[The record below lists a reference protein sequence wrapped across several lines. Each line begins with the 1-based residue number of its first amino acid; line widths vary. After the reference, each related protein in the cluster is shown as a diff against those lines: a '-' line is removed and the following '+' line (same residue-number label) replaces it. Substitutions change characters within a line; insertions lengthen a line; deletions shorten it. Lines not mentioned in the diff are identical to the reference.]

1 MAEMLFLGLTLL
13 FVLLFYFAT
22 GRNKG
27 VLLINIGW
35 SLIIGTVALVGS
47 FASYPQ
53 SFILALVAT
62 LVVHIFIF
70 RKIGR
75 QQPNVVL
82 LLLIHVLRIAVE
94 LFLYELYLD
103 KMIPRLMTFRGLNF
117 DIVIGLFALVFLIA
131 YLFQKSIINSWVF
144 VLWNYLGILS
154 LLIVVMI
161 GVLSS
166 PVPIQ
171 QFGFEQPNVAVL
183 GFPYGLLPTIIVP
196 IAIVSHLLLLRRYR
210 STNA

>member
-1 MAEMLFLGLTLL
+1 MAEMLFLGLTFL

-22 GRNKG
+22 GRNNG
-27 VLLINIGW
+27 VLLINIVW
-35 SLIIGTVALVGS
+35 SLIIGTVALAGG

-53 SFILALVAT
+53 SFVLVLVAT
-62 LVVHIFIF
+62 LVLYVFIF

-94 LFLYELYLD
+94 LFLYEWYLD
-103 KMIPRLMTFRGLNF
+103 KMIPKLMTFRGLNF
-117 DIVIGLFALVFLIA
+117 DIVMGLGALVFLVI
-131 YLFQKSIINSWVF
+131 YLLQKSILNSWIF

-154 LLIVVMI
+154 LLIVLMI

-196 IAIVSHLLLLRRYR
+196 TAIVSHLLLLRRYP
-210 STNA
+210 STDA